1 MMLSVII
8 INYNT
13 PAQVKQAVSSI
24 YSYITT
30 LTFEIIVVDN
40 GSVQKPIEE
49 GLLSFP
55 EVHVIKSKE
64 NLGFGRA
71 NNLGFEHA
79 IGDYVF
85 LLNSD
90 AYLMDSLSVPAMI
103 IYLEQHKDVGIVGPN
118 FLKKDGSKN
127 YAYGNL
133 LGLRKMIHDMGY
145 WKIPKCKED
154 DYATFKVCDVTTP
167 KVVGYLAA
175 AGIIIKR
182 TMIEKYGLF
191 DPKFFLYF
199 EDMELGWRY
208 SNAGFK
214 SVLFPQSAVIH
225 LGGGSSGTN
234 NPEILRHIVMSKKY
248 YLKKTLGGFNYALIR
263 FLEVV
268 MHFFK
273 SIKSVFKQGSLN

>member
-8 INYNT
+8 VNYNT
-13 PAQVKQAVSSI
+13 PTQVKEAVSSI
-24 YSYITT
+24 YSHITT
-30 LTFEIIVVDN
+30 LKFEIIVVDN
-40 GSVQKPIEE
+40 GSVQGSIEE
-49 GLLSFP
+49 ELMSFT
-55 EVHVIKSKE
+55 EVHLIKSKE

-71 NNLGFEHA
+71 NNLGFEYA
-79 IGDYVF
+79 KGDYLF

-90 AYLMDSLSVPAMI
+90 AYLIDSLSVPTMI
-103 IYLEQHKDVGIVGPN
+103 DYLEQHKDVGIVGPN
-118 FLKKDGSKN
+118 FIKKDGSKN

-133 LGLRKMIHDMGY
+133 LGLRKMLHDMGY
-145 WKIPKCKED
+145 WKIPRSKED
-154 DYATFKVCDVTTP
+154 GYATFKVCDVTTP

-208 SNAGFK
+208 SNAGIK
-214 SVLFPQSAVIH
+214 SVLLPQSTVIH

-234 NPEILRHIVMSKKY
+234 NPEILKHILMSKKY
-248 YLKKTLGGFNYALIR
+248 YLKKTLGGFNY
-263 FLEVV
+263 FLVRLLDAG
-268 MHFFK
+268 MSFFK
-273 SIKSVFKQGSLN
+273 SIRRMFK

>member
-8 INYNT
+8 VNYNT
-13 PAQVKQAVSSI
+13 PTQVKEAVSSI
-24 YSYITT
+24 YSHITT
-30 LTFEIIVVDN
+30 LKFEIIVVDN
-40 GSVQKPIEE
+40 GSVQGSVEE
-49 GLLSFP
+49 ELMSFT
-55 EVHVIKSKE
+55 EVHLIKSKE

-71 NNLGFEHA
+71 NNLGFEYA
-79 IGDYVF
+79 KGDYLF

-90 AYLMDSLSVPAMI
+90 AYLIDSLSVPTMI
-103 IYLEQHKDVGIVGPN
+103 DYLEQHKDVGIVGPN
-118 FLKKDGSKN
+118 FIKKDGSKN

-133 LGLRKMIHDMGY
+133 LGLRKMLHDMGY
-145 WKIPKCKED
+145 WKIPRSKED
-154 DYATFKVCDVTTP
+154 GYATFKVCDVTTP

-208 SNAGFK
+208 SNAGIK
-214 SVLFPQSAVIH
+214 SVLLPQSTVIH

-234 NPEILRHIVMSKKY
+234 NPEILKHILMSKKY
-248 YLKKTLGGFNYALIR
+248 YLKKTLGGFNY
-263 FLEVV
+263 FLVRLLDAG
-268 MHFFK
+268 MSFFK
-273 SIKSVFKQGSLN
+273 SIRRMFK